1 MKMEIKLLNNKKG
14 FILTRQ
20 PEVVEDK
27 LYITFTNAPKNATA
41 IFENAND
48 SLYRLLQDNCCEIP
62 ENFLI
67 GEIKI
72 TVAILNGEI
81 NSPKWECEG
90 IKASKT
96 KDGNILIAP
105 NDMNLPE
112 KMVEIQLEMQEI
124 QNNLSILSKNYS
136 ELETKLTKLL
146 EGYDIT

>member
-1 MKMEIKLLNNKKG
+1 MEIKLLNNKKG

-20 PEVVEDK
+20 PEVVDDC
-27 LYITFTNAPKNATA
+27 LYITFTGAPENATA
-41 IFENAND
+41 IFENEED
-48 SLYRLLQDNCCEIP
+48 SLYRLLRENCCEVP
-62 ENFLI
+62 KNFLV

-72 TVAILNGEI
+72 TIAILDGDI
-81 NSPKWECEG
+81 KSSKWECEG

-105 NDMNLPE
+105 NDMNIPE
-112 KMVEIQLEMQEI
+112 KIVDVQLEMQEI
-124 QNNLSILSKNYS
+124 KDNIHTLMKNYS

>member
-1 MKMEIKLLNNKKG
+1 MEIKLLDNKKG

-20 PEVVEDK
+20 PEVVDDS
-27 LYITFTNAPKNATA
+27 LYITFTGAPENATA
-41 IFENAND
+41 IFENGED
-48 SLYRLLQDNCCEIP
+48 SLYKLLRENCCEVP
-62 ENFLI
+62 KNFLV

-72 TVAILNGEI
+72 TVAILNGEV

-124 QNNLSILSKNYS
+124 QNNLSTLSKNYS